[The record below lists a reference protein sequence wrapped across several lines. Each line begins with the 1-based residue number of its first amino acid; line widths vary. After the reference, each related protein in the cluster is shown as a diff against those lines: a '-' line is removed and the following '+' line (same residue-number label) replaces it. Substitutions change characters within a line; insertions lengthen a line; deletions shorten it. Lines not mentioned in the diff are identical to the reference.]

1 MKLNY
6 VVPTVTS
13 RGTLLLLLAT
23 LAGCGAMGGGGGG
36 VGDSGASSGGAAA
49 AAISPADQKMITD
62 IAQANIAEIQTGR
75 LALTKSQSPQVRAFA
90 QKMID
95 DHTMAMQELQ
105 RLVQR
110 AGASLPSDTDLL
122 HKAIAAELGI
132 LSGDTFDR
140 QYMSQV
146 GVTDHKRTQ
155 ELLEQTAR
163 SASNPALRA
172 YAQKILPTVSRHLD
186 QAQQQTGKQ

>member
-1 MKLNY
+1 MKFIY
-6 VVPTVTS
+6 RVPTLTS
-13 RGTLLLLLAT
+13 RGTLLLLMAA
-23 LAGCGAMGGGGGG
+23 LAGCGAMGGGAGGG
-36 VGDSGASSGGAAA
+36 SGASSGGAAA
-49 AAISPADQKMITD
+49 AAMSPADQKMVTD

-105 RLVQR
+105 RLAQST
-110 AGASLPSDTDLL
+110 GASLPGDTDLM

-172 YAQKILPTVSRHLD
+172 YAQKILPAVTRHLD
-186 QAQQQTGKQ
+186 QAQQQAGKQ

>member
-1 MKLNY
+1 MKFIY
-6 VVPTVTS
+6 RVPTLTS
-13 RGTLLLLLAT
+13 RGTLLLLLAA
-23 LAGCGAMGGGGGG
+23 LAGCGAMGGGSGGG
-36 VGDSGASSGGAAA
+36 SGASSGSAAA
-49 AAISPADQKMITD
+49 AAMSPADQRMITD

-75 LALTKSQSPQVRAFA
+75 LALTKSQSPQVRAFG

-105 RLVQR
+105 RLAQST
-110 AGASLPSDTDLL
+110 GATLPSDTDLM

-155 ELLEQTAR
+155 ELLEQTTR

-172 YAQKILPTVSRHLD
+172 YAQKILPAVTRHLD
-186 QAQQQTGKQ
+186 QAEQQTGKQ

>member
-1 MKLNY
+1 MKLSH
-6 VVPTVTS
+6 VVPALVS
-13 RGTLLLLLAT
+13 RGTLLLLSAA
-23 LAGCGAMGGGGGG
+23 LAGCGAIGGGGGDG
-36 VGDSGASSGGAAA
+36 SRASSGGAAA
-49 AAISPADQKMITD
+49 VAISPADQKMITD

-105 RLVQR
+105 RLAQST
-110 AGASLPSDTDLL
+110 GASLPGDTDLL

-146 GVTDHKRTQ
+146 GVTDHRRTQ

-163 SASNPALRA
+163 SAGNPALRA
-172 YAQKILPTVSRHLD
+172 YAQKMLPTVSRHLD
-186 QAQQQTGKQ
+186 QAQQQTGRQ